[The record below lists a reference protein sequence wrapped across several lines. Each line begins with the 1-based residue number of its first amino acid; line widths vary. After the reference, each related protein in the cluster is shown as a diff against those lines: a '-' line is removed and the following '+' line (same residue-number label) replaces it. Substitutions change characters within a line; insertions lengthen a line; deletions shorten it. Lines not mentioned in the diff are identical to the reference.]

1 MKRIIQTILVFCLVF
16 FIHGCNQT
24 SGEEAFNQCLS
35 GGCSQKEQLKVIN
48 NYIDELEKEQLR
60 DYEIEGYD
68 LDIRMNDEFGTGE
81 LIFIDMNYQL
91 DAYDYNQPL
100 SDLDM
105 LYDKFVDAKTD
116 FFKFELSSHL
126 ELRTRFIYTYQN
138 LELDVVFLKI
148 GSSGYEQLIV
158 YLDQVNENFDE
169 FMIEV
174 SSYLPKIFSYRDEM
188 EVHLSLITEKA
199 PMILRTTPNS
209 ENLELSIRVITSY
222 IGQDKFKEIIK
233 SLFENALD
241 ESVNIIFM

>member
-1 MKRIIQTILVFCLVF
+1 MKRMIQAILVFCLVF
-16 FIHGCNQT
+16 FMQGCNQT
-24 SGEEAFNQCLS
+24 SSEEAFNQCLS

-48 NYIDELEKEQLR
+48 NYIDELEEEQHR

-91 DAYDYNQPL
+91 DAYDYNQSL

-105 LYDKFVDAKTD
+105 LYDKFIDAKTD
-116 FFKFELSSHL
+116 FFKFDLSFHL
-126 ELRTRFIYTYQN
+126 ELRTRFVYTYQN
-138 LELDVVFLKI
+138 QELEVVFSKI
-148 GSSGYEQLIV
+148 GTSGDEQLIV
-158 YLDQVNENFDE
+158 YLNQVYEDFDE

-209 ENLELSIRVITSY
+209 ENLELSMGVITSY
-222 IGQDKFKEIIK
+222 IAQDQFKEIIK
-233 SLFENALD
+233 SLFENAFD
-241 ESVNIIFM
+241 ESVNIIFI